1 MQYIVLPTGI
11 MISDIN
17 YKEGTAVT
25 DNQIAKYLEQIVKH
39 CKAARVNPT
48 ASAVHIDAIQASA
61 EHIVDTMKK
70 EREDVT
76 GAPI

>member
-1 MQYIVLPTGI
+1 M
-11 MISDIN
+11 
-17 YKEGTAVT
+17 T

-48 ASAVHIDAIQASA
+48 ASAVHIDAIQALA
-61 EHIVDTMKK
+61 EHIVDTMKR